1 MVTFPELV
9 ALLLIAGG
17 GWLLWD
23 SLKAREAANTAI
35 RTACKAQGH
44 LFLDDTVHLES
55 LWPAR
60 NAEGRLALRR
70 RYAFDYSDTGDNRR
84 KGTVVLVG
92 TSVTAVDIRTPEDF
106 GQTT

>member
-1 MVTFPELV
+1 MVTLPELV
-9 ALLLIAGG
+9 ALLTLSAG

-23 SLKAREAANTAI
+23 SLRAREAANTAI
-35 RTACKAQGH
+35 RAACKAEGH

-60 NAEGRLALRR
+60 DAEGRLAFRR
-70 RYAFDYSDTGDNRR
+70 RYAFDYSDNGNNRR

-92 TSVTAVDIRTPEDF
+92 PSVTAVDIRAPEDI
-106 GQTT
+106 GLTT

>member
-9 ALLLIAGG
+9 ALLLLAAG

-35 RTACKAQGH
+35 RAACKAEGR

-60 NAEGRLALRR
+60 DPEGRLALHRL
-70 RYAFDYSDTGDNRR
+70 YAFDYSDTGNNRR
-84 KGTVVLVG
+84 KGTVLLVG
-92 TSVTAVDIRTPEDF
+92 TSVTAVDIRAPEDISL
-106 GQTT
+106 TT